1 MNTGNRVVDEISK
14 INFSGNVIPQNWFRH
29 IIFDNGKPDTVAII
43 LLSDIVYWYRHTEV
57 RDEISGQVVCY
68 KKKFKADKLQ
78 KSYSAMADQYGFT
91 KRQVQDAM
99 NRLKNKGIITIELR
113 TIATANTK
121 LGNVVFVEPVAEVI
135 NRITHP
141 ITPASDPSH
150 VVTGEAITV
159 ERETNTEI
167 TYTENTTNIN
177 NHNGATSRSARTT
190 LKNDSVDSVDNEPI
204 NRESLDTTKRLTAY
218 YLASYKH
225 FLGIEHPKLKR
236 RQWDRVTQTI
246 MDFSDEHGTDLGDM
260 GNMVKRHFERSME
273 TDYNINHFATEG
285 VLTNLFYEAAY

>member
-1 MNTGNRVVDEISK
+1 MPKTE
-14 INFSGNVIPQNWFRH
+14 
-29 IIFDNGKPDTVAII
+29 NGKTENGK
-43 LLSDIVYWYRHTEV
+43 RHT
-57 RDEISGQVVCY
+57 
-68 KKKFKADKLQ
+68 
-78 KSYSAMADQYGFT
+78 
-91 KRQVQDAM
+91 
-99 NRLKNKGIITIELR
+99 
-113 TIATANTK
+113 
-121 LGNVVFVEPVAEVI
+121 
-135 NRITHP
+135 
-141 ITPASDPSH
+141 
-150 VVTGEAITV
+150 
-159 ERETNTEI
+159 TNTDLTDNED
-167 TYTENTTNIN
+167 TENND